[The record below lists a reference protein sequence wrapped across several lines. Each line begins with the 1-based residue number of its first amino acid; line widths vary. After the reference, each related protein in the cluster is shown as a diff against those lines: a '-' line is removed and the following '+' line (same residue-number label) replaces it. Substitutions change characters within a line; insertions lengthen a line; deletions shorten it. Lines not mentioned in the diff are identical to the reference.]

1 MGYVAAYR
9 SSDGVREH
17 DRRVQQEV
25 GRRVQQD
32 VDDLSSGLRRML

>member
-25 GRRVQQD
+25 GRRLQD
-32 VDDLSSGLRRML
+32 EDDLSSGLRRML